1 MNKDLNKTTNQGS
14 SKYHKYE
21 LAHLIEAFK
30 SSPTSD
36 AKKLKTEIRCWIL
49 WNLFLSLIN

>member
-14 SKYHKYE
+14 SKYHEYE

-36 AKKLKTEIRCWIL
+36 AKKLKIEIRCWIL